1 MLKELIYDG
10 EKYINFLIDENGN
23 VLNSKTKRI
32 LKKSIFKDGYYHVT
46 LPMGKRGSVKSIR
59 LHKAV
64 AETFIPNPQRYPIV
78 HHKDENKL
86 NCFCENLEWTDQRTN
101 TRYHLEKVSETTDF
115 YNNRKLTKNN
125 VEYIRSNKGVISSR
139 ELAKMFN
146 VSKTTIS
153 NVQNHKLYN
162 LE

>member
-1 MLKELIYDG
+1 MLKELIYND

-23 VLNSKTKRI
+23 IINSKTKRI
-32 LKKSIFKDGYYHVT
+32 LKKSIFKDGYYHIT
-46 LPMGKRGSVKSIR
+46 LPLGKRGRVKSIR

-64 AETFIPNPQRYPIV
+64 AETFIPNPQKYPIV

-86 NCFCENLEWTDQRTN
+86 NCFYENLEWTDQKTN
-101 TRYHLEKVSETTDF
+101 TRYHWEKESETTDF
-115 YNNRKLTKNN
+115 YNNRKLTRND
-125 VEYIRSNKGVISSR
+125 VEYIRRNKGVISLR
-139 ELAKMFN
+139 ELAGMFN

-162 LE
+162 